1 MILYQV
7 SSSGIVELD
16 VKNETKCGWTQ
27 HNRGFIRRSELR
39 KYSRY
44 TSGRWFYTTDK
55 DEAVKWATV
64 LRNQMLADYNK
75 LEFDIA
81 HQSHVEFY
89 DRD

>member
-44 TSGRWFYTTDK
+44 TSGNWYYTTDK
-55 DEAVKWATV
+55 DEAVKWGIT

-75 LEFDIA
+75 LKFDIDY
-81 HQSHVEFY
+81 QSHV
-89 DRD
+89 D

>member
-1 MILYQV
+1 MILYRV

-44 TSGRWFYTTDK
+44 TSGNHFYTTDK
-55 DEAVKWATV
+55 NEAVKWV
-64 LRNQMLADYNK
+64 IILRDQMITDCNRISHSIAD
-75 LEFDIA
+75 LTA
-81 HQSHVEFY
+81 
-89 DRD
+89 